1 MLNALIRIESGIEN
15 AIFKR
20 WLNMM
25 VIMIVHVE
33 VEGSSQNKIQS
44 VPELVDVET
53 CLPDF

>member
-1 MLNALIRIESGIEN
+1 MLNVPIRIESGIEN

>member
-33 VEGSSQNKIQS
+33 VEESSQNKRQS

>member
-1 MLNALIRIESGIEN
+1 MLNVPIRIESGIEN

-25 VIMIVHVE
+25 VIMTVHVE
-33 VEGSSQNKIQS
+33 VEESSQNKIQS

>member
-1 MLNALIRIESGIEN
+1 MLNAPIRFESGIEN

-33 VEGSSQNKIQS
+33 VEESSQNKIQS

>member
-1 MLNALIRIESGIEN
+1 MLQFVLRLE
-15 AIFKR
+15 FKR

-33 VEGSSQNKIQS
+33 VEESSQNKRQS

>member
-1 MLNALIRIESGIEN
+1 MLNAPIRIESGIEN
-15 AIFKR
+15 VIFKR